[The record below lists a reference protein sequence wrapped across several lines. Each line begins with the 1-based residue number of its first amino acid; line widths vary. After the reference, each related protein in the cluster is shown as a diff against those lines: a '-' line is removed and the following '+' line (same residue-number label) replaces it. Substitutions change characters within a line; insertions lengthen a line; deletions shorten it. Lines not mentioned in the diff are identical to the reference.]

1 VSPIVFVE
9 MPAYG
14 HVNPTLPLVRE
25 LAQRG
30 EHVVYFNAEEF
41 QAQVERAG
49 ATFHAYPAGGH
60 RPGHAFGDMRMRVIL
75 SVGLQTDR

>member
-1 VSPIVFVE
+1 MSPIVFVE

-25 LAQRG
+25 LAWRG
-30 EHVVYFNAEEF
+30 EHVVYYAAEEF

-49 ATFHAYPAGGH
+49 ATFRA
-60 RPGHAFGDMRMRVIL
+60 
-75 SVGLQTDR
+75 

>member
-25 LAQRG
+25 LARRG
-30 EHVVYFNAEEF
+30 EHVVYYDAAEF

-49 ATFHAYPAGGH
+49 ATFRAYPPGVLTSRDIALIRSTGGLT
-60 RPGHAFGDMRMRVIL
+60 MK
-75 SVGLQTDR
+75 S